1 MGMWFSNLHIRKNE
15 VTTADAVE
23 QAVCKLMDEKGYCPA
38 LSEADAEVAV
48 AILASDRSQW
58 FSVHSE
64 ALLFEE
70 PDDFAEMAMPMS
82 TELQTD
88 ILGISCFDSDYL
100 YLNLI
105 HAELKK
111 DAWLEIGEDLDYEIG
126 RPTELAAW
134 ETEVTDF
141 QRFSECV
148 GTEYV
153 FAEEFLYEVQDC
165 LALPASCSAVDCDYI
180 QEMEQELKE
189 ECAIQYLYFS
199 AK

>member
-1 MGMWFSNLHIRKNE
+1 MGMWFSNLHIRKHE
-15 VTTADAVE
+15 MTTAEAVE
-23 QAVCKLMDEKGYCPA
+23 QAVCKLMDKKGYCPA
-38 LSEADAEVAV
+38 LSEQDAEVAV
-48 AILASDRSQW
+48 AILSSDRSQW

-64 ALLFEE
+64 VLMFEQS
-70 PDDFAEMAMPMS
+70 DDFAEMAIPMS

-134 ETEVTDF
+134 ETEVADF
-141 QRFSECV
+141 PRFSECAEK
-148 GTEYV
+148 EYV
-153 FAEEFLYEVQDC
+153 FAEEFLWEVEDC
-165 LALPASCSAVDCDYI
+165 LALPACCSVGDYDSI
-180 QEMEQELKE
+180 QLEPETAEALT
-189 ECAIQYLYFS
+189 IQYLYFN